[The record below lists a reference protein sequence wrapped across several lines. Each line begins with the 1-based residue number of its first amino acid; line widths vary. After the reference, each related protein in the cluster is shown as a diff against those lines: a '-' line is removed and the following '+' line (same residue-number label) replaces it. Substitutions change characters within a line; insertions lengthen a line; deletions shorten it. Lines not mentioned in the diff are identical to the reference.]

1 MQETF
6 DSLAMRCLLEQMR
19 DNPGAIASSAGAGA
33 AAWALARIET
43 LEADL
48 RRGDRAFRK

>member
-1 MQETF
+1 MQETH
-6 DSLAMRCLLEQMR
+6 DSIAMRCLLEQMR